1 MAESTTTP
9 SELVQPLTE
18 LLLATLATSGGDH
31 DRAEFLLRYENPAH
45 KHTALGGGVLRA
57 VGPATGE
64 ASWEDSAEI
73 DFPDAHPR
81 KTMWNLARR
90 AIEIGVP
97 IRTLHYG
104 FDRGADGEWQHRL
117 AVETLTEWEALRTEL
132 RPLRKRIEAELAPL
146 VVDGWT
152 RIYLDHQATPPRT
165 SFSVRVGGDEIA
177 DQASQAVHDWS
188 ADLTTFL
195 RQRGR
200 GLISTVFSLAGEPD
214 DWQSSFSVFYGLEP
228 ALA

>member
-1 MAESTTTP
+1 VRPRSAPAIFGPEAALESEASVAESTTTP

-97 IRTLHYG
+97 IRTLHL
-104 FDRGADGEWQHRL
+104 DGVQLGRRTRRL
-117 AVETLTEWEALRTEL
+117 AEQFQSVL
-132 RPLRKRIEAELAPL
+132 RPGTRLGIAVLRIHCGHPGSR
-146 VVDGWT
+146 
-152 RIYLDHQATPPRT
+152 
-165 SFSVRVGGDEIA
+165 
-177 DQASQAVHDWS
+177 
-188 ADLTTFL
+188 
-195 RQRGR
+195 
-200 GLISTVFSLAGEPD
+200 
-214 DWQSSFSVFYGLEP
+214 
-228 ALA
+228 